1 MKGGTMPLDQ
11 DQVRARMLE
20 ILKTLAP
27 EMDAA
32 ELVADA
38 PLRKQID
45 LDSMDW
51 LNVLAAIHERLG
63 VNIPETDYGKLA
75 TLDSIVVYLVEKLSA
90 GAQS

>member
-1 MKGGTMPLDQ
+1 MF
-11 DQVRARMLE
+11 E

-75 TLDSIVVYLVEKLSA
+75 TLDSIAVYLVEKLSA
-90 GAQS
+90 GARG

>member
-1 MKGGTMPLDQ
+1 MPLDQ

-27 EMDAA
+27 EMDVA

-51 LNVLAAIHERLG
+51 LNVLVAIHERLG

-75 TLDSIVVYLVEKLSA
+75 TLDSIVVYLAEKLSA
-90 GAQS
+90 DAQG

>member
-1 MKGGTMPLDQ
+1 
-11 DQVRARMLE
+11 MLE

-63 VNIPETDYGKLA
+63 VNIPEADYGKLA
-75 TLDSIVVYLVEKLSA
+75 TLDSIVVYLAEKLSA
-90 GAQS
+90 DAQG

>member
-1 MKGGTMPLDQ
+1 
-11 DQVRARMLE
+11 MLE

-32 ELVADA
+32 KLVADA
-38 PLRKQID
+38 PLRKQND

-75 TLDSIVVYLVEKLSA
+75 TLDGIVVYLAEKLSA
-90 GAQS
+90 GAQG

>member
-1 MKGGTMPLDQ
+1 MPLDQ

-27 EMDAA
+27 EMDVA

-51 LNVLAAIHERLG
+51 LNVLVAIHERLG

-75 TLDSIVVYLVEKLSA
+75 TLDSIVVYLAEKLSA
-90 GAQS
+90 GAQA

>member
-1 MKGGTMPLDQ
+1 MPLDQ

-75 TLDSIVVYLVEKLSA
+75 TLDSIVVYLAEKLSA
-90 GAQS
+90 DAQG

>member
-1 MKGGTMPLDQ
+1 MPLDQ

-27 EMDAA
+27 EMDPA

-63 VNIPETDYGKLA
+63 VNIPETDYGKLT
-75 TLDSIVVYLVEKLSA
+75 TLDNIVAYLAEKLSA
-90 GAQS
+90 GAQG

>member
-1 MKGGTMPLDQ
+1 MSPNHEHI
-11 DQVRARMLE
+11 RAGVIE

-27 EMDAA
+27 EIDPARIIP
-32 ELVADA
+32 DQ
-38 PLRKQID
+38 PLRAQID

-75 TLDSIVVYLVEKLSA
+75 TLDSIVVYLAEKLSA
-90 GAQS
+90 GAQG

>member
-1 MKGGTMPLDQ
+1 MPLDQ

-32 ELVADA
+32 QLVGDA

-75 TLDSIVVYLVEKLSA
+75 TLDSIVIYLAEKLSA
-90 GAQS
+90 SARG

>member
-75 TLDSIVVYLVEKLSA
+75 TLDSIVVYLAEKLSA
-90 GAQS
+90 DAQG

>member
-1 MKGGTMPLDQ
+1 
-11 DQVRARMLE
+11 MLE

-27 EMDAA
+27 EMDVA

-51 LNVLAAIHERLG
+51 LNVLVAIHERLG

-75 TLDSIVVYLVEKLSA
+75 TLDNIVVYLAEKLSA
-90 GAQS
+90 GAQG

>member
-1 MKGGTMPLDQ
+1 MPLDQ

-75 TLDSIVVYLVEKLSA
+75 TLDSIVVYLAEKLSA
-90 GAQS
+90 VAQG

>member
-1 MKGGTMPLDQ
+1 MPLDQ

-27 EMDAA
+27 EMDADQ
-32 ELVADA
+32 LVADA

-75 TLDSIVVYLVEKLSA
+75 TLDSIVVYLAEKLAA
-90 GAQS
+90 GARG

>member
-1 MKGGTMPLDQ
+1 MKEGTMPLDQ
-11 DQVRARMLE
+11 DQVRAPMLE

-51 LNVLAAIHERLG
+51 LNFLLG
-63 VNIPETDYGKLA
+63 LHRELKVEIPEADYANLV
-75 TLDSIVVYLVEKLSA
+75 TLNDVTAYLLQRV
-90 GAQS
+90 

>member
-1 MKGGTMPLDQ
+1 
-11 DQVRARMLE
+11 MLE

-32 ELVADA
+32 VLVADA

-75 TLDSIVVYLVEKLSA
+75 TLDSIVVYLAEKLSA
-90 GAQS
+90 DAQG